1 MALTIYITI
10 QNTDINP
17 SSCSENILW
26 TNKQILK
33 EKILKIT
40 KLNFPFFLGI
50 HFGCQHFT
58 FYPNLKIA
66 SIFEF
71 TNFKIKTIFAWNFAI
86 SYLNCKEKLRN
97 AKWIPN
103 DFDSLL
109 FRNIYPLIDT
119 YLAKPDWSNAIHI
132 LQYITNN
139 LIWPIA
145 PEVLNFA
152 FNI

>member
-1 MALTIYITI
+1 M
-10 QNTDINP
+10 
-17 SSCSENILW
+17 
-26 TNKQILK
+26 
-33 EKILKIT
+33 
-40 KLNFPFFLGI
+40 NFPFLGI
-50 HFGCQHFT
+50 HFGCQYFT
-58 FYPNLKIA
+58 FYPKGTKFNIA

-132 LQYITNN
+132 LQYIINN

-145 PEVLNFA
+145 LEVLIFA
-152 FNI
+152 FNIPNTNLTWFDSIHWLTLASTCTWNNEKII